1 MKKFIWGILLLAAAV
16 LLVLMELGVGFGAG
30 GGIFGFS
37 TMDIVVAAVLL
48 AIGVNCCIDGNWEA
62 LPFVAAVLFC
72 ALESDIARL
81 VGSASSNL
89 MNNGVVFLCAV
100 IASVGISLLSSPFK
114 RRKKKGK
121 NRFKVVINGN
131 HDRNDDEDDD
141 KHGKYDED
149 DEENCVKMSSASK
162 YFDCTVAKSFCYE
175 VKMGDA
181 NLYFTNT
188 ENVQGE
194 LHLEVSCYMGN
205 MDVYVPHAWRIENRV
220 RTKLGAI
227 SEPAGMMSGN
237 GPLLVIEGDNKMGNI
252 DIHYI

>member
-30 GGIFGFS
+30 VGISGFS
-37 TMDIVVAAVLL
+37 TMDIVVAVVLL
-48 AIGVNCCIDGNWEA
+48 AIGVNCCIDRNWEL

-72 ALESDIARL
+72 ALESNIAEL
-81 VGSASSNL
+81 VGSTSSNL

-100 IASVGISLLSSPFK
+100 IASIGISLLSSPFK
-114 RRKKKGK
+114 RRKKKK
-121 NRFKVVINGN
+121 NKFQFTWNGN
-131 HDRNDDEDDD
+131 EGRDEDDD
-141 KHGKYDED
+141 NGKYDED
-149 DEENCVKMSSASK
+149 EEGNCVKMSSASK
-162 YFDCTVAKSFCYE
+162 YFDCTVATSFYYE

-188 ENVQGE
+188 ENVQGK
-194 LHLEVSCYMGN
+194 LHLEVFCYMGN
-205 MDVYVPHAWRIENRV
+205 MDVYVPHTWRIENKV
-220 RTKLGAI
+220 RTKLGAT
-227 SEPAGMMSGN
+227 SEPEGAMFGD

>member
-1 MKKFIWGILLLAAAV
+1 MKKIIWGVLLLAAAV

-48 AIGVNCCIDGNWEA
+48 AIGVNCCIDRNWEI

-81 VGSASSNL
+81 VGSSNSNL

-100 IASVGISLLSSPFK
+100 IASVGISLLSSPLK
-114 RRKKKGK
+114 KRKKKK
-121 NRFKVVINGN
+121 NKFQFVLNGN
-131 HDRNDDEDDD
+131 DARDDDDDDDD

-162 YFDCTVAKSFCYE
+162 YFDCSVAQSFCYE

-194 LHLEVSCYMGN
+194 VHLEVSCYMGN
-205 MDVYVPHAWRIENRV
+205 MDVYVPHTWRIKNKVSTR
-220 RTKLGAI
+220 LGAI
-227 SEPAGMMSGN
+227 SEPEGSMSGN